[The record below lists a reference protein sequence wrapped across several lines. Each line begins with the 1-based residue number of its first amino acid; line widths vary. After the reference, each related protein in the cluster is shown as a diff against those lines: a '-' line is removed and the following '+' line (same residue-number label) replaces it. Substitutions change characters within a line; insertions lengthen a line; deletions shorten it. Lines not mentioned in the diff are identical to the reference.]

1 MIDTLAISPSNVVRS
16 SCARMACCMCA
27 HHLRSICLCVLTV
40 TTGRARGSAGAV
52 LITNLGQPCSAKQ
65 PSAARAVLDFN
76 RGKPRQ
82 RRQRWRGGSLR
93 SGWFVARHTLGAQ
106 GESSL
111 TLADGIVPCPEGEA
125 SMESRRS
132 EWYVWLH
139 KARRDD
145 GQRHPYSSA
154 QGPIHHR
161 RKILLKIKIPSR
173 PGGGHRKPSH
183 FKCLPDRDDH
193 ARELAAQQQDFNE
206 NPLSDEHLQIRW
218 VMMAKS
224 ELQEGTT
231 DEEASKALHDL
242 SWIEAK
248 STVMVARNPAFRQ
261 KAPGIRGGVWGEV
274 PRFCLFF
281 FIFFPVKIT

>member
-1 MIDTLAISPSNVVRS
+1 MRPIDGMIDTLAISPSNVVRS

-65 PSAARAVLDFN
+65 PPASRAVLYFN

-82 RRQRWRGGSLR
+82 RRQRWRGGPLR
-93 SGWFVARHTLGAQ
+93 RGWFVARPTEGPK

-111 TLADGIVPCPEGEA
+111 TLANGIVPCPEGMA

-145 GQRHPYSSA
+145 GHRQPCSGAESVHPPFCSSGEFVQNLWGDGQVVTRVWQAARRAWRLFAGTCRTRARTCRSAHAAACTARRRVATHHVQRWYVL
-154 QGPIHHR
+154 R
-161 RKILLKIKIPSR
+161 SR
-173 PGGGHRKPSH
+173 
-183 FKCLPDRDDH
+183 
-193 ARELAAQQQDFNE
+193 
-206 NPLSDEHLQIRW
+206 
-218 VMMAKS
+218 
-224 ELQEGTT
+224 
-231 DEEASKALHDL
+231 
-242 SWIEAK
+242 SW
-248 STVMVARNPAFRQ
+248 P
-261 KAPGIRGGVWGEV
+261 
-274 PRFCLFF
+274 
-281 FIFFPVKIT
+281 